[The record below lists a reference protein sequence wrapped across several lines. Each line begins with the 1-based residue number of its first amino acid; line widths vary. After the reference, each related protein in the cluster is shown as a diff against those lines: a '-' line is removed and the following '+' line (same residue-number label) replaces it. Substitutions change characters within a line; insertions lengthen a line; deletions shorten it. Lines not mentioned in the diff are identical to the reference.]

1 MGNLFIM
8 GQRAKISE
16 EIWETVEEDFNGIK
30 LVILL
35 SLLFYPLPQGLQDSV
50 KNEIREFDS
59 FAYASWDEALGVCL
73 LIFFIS
79 K

>member
-1 MGNLFIM
+1 M

-59 FAYASWDEALGVCL
+59 FVYASRDETLGVCL